1 MNYTFHIGRMTKDPE
16 LRRTNSGKAVC
27 SFSLAVRNDFKNAE
41 GNYDSTFL
49 DFVAF
54 EGKAETI
61 AKYAHKGDRI
71 AIAGKC
77 SPRFYE
83 NKEGKKVHVDEIKVN
98 DFEFLEKKRETSA
111 APSAQ
116 GEFELIDDSDETLPF

>member
-1 MNYTFHIGRMTKDPE
+1 MNYTFHIGRLTKDPE
-16 LRRTNSGKAVC
+16 LRRTSTGKAVAT
-27 SFSLAVRNDFKNAE
+27 FSLAVRNDFKNAD

-54 EGKAETI
+54 DVKAETI

-77 SPRFYE
+77 APRYYE
-83 NKEGKKVHVDEIKVN
+83 NKEGRKVRVDEIKVN
-98 DFEFLEKKRETSA
+98 DFEFLEPKKDRPAAETT
-111 APSAQ
+111 
-116 GEFELIDDSDETLPF
+116 FEVIEDADEVLPF

>member
-1 MNYTFHIGRMTKDPE
+1 MTKDPE
-16 LRRTNSGKAVC
+16 LRRTNNGKAVC

-41 GNYDSTFL
+41 GNYDSIFL

-54 EGKAETI
+54 DVKAEAI

-77 SPRFYE
+77 APRYYE
-83 NKEGKKVHVDEIKVN
+83 NKEGRKVRVDEIKVN
-98 DFEFLEKKRETSA
+98 EVEFLEPKKQDA
-111 APSAQ
+111 APVSD
-116 GEFELIDDSDETLPF
+116 FEVLEDDSAVLPF